1 MKNKNGFIIEM
12 MCRKKGKDLQKG
24 GFYGNLPIKER
35 CDLHSG
41 GQSRRRVEIPEKA

>member
-24 GFYGNLPIKER
+24 GFYGI
-35 CDLHSG
+35 G
-41 GQSRRRVEIPEKA
+41 GC